1 MLSKM
6 TSWTT
11 LWALLALLSLGC
23 GPHTNTTTP
32 LPATSTLDPDTV
44 VVLLHG
50 YISSADQFTKL
61 QKPLEH
67 GISGHQPLHVHSFDY
82 SAFSRVGFDHNLGV
96 ERLGEVLAAT
106 VRELPDHCAVC
117 AERHAAVQQGT
128 GEQEVVFL
136 ARSFGGLILREAL
149 MDPGG
154 TVPPGWSTG
163 SVMTLGTPFFGSEL
177 TRYSTGFLSVVI
189 NGGIRTA
196 LFGFINPRRGG
207 TFGNVIDAQVRAMRL
222 GSPYQVHAHERWA
235 EFTAAGKAPPWA
247 LVASVGSSEPVDEGD
262 RVVRFS
268 SANAAGLYPGWEAET
283 LLIDVRHS
291 RLFNARPRRHE
302 AAELERLLGVIRDW
316 VDRPTLSGRGALA
329 PRSPVADAPPFYVF
343 PGGRAERKLAA
354 LVRADQGDLWLR
366 LWRGSPER
374 AEPLHPAR
382 DLGPF
387 QVGEEWSRRWQE
399 VRVEEEQTADG
410 VAVPTVLAAGPLAS
424 HMVFLPDLTPSGDWT
439 VEVELDGQWAGPGAV
454 HTSAGAGPKLTVRP
468 LQNNV
473 VDVYIEAPP
482 TARLTDLRLLPG
494 SGRDRR

>member
-1 MLSKM
+1 
-6 TSWTT
+6 
-11 LWALLALLSLGC
+11 
-23 GPHTNTTTP
+23 
-32 LPATSTLDPDTV
+32 
-44 VVLLHG
+44 VLLHG

-61 QKPLEH
+61 QKPLEQ
-67 GISGHQPLHVHSFDY
+67 GIDGHAPLHVHSFDY

-96 ERLGEVLAAT
+96 ERLGEVLATT
-106 VRELPDHCAVC
+106 VRELPERCAVC
-117 AERHAAVQQGT
+117 AERHAAVQQGE
-128 GEQEVVFL
+128 GDQEVVFL

-154 TVPPGWSTG
+154 AVPPGWSTG
-163 SVMTLGTPFFGSEL
+163 SVLTLGTPFFGSEL
-177 TRYSTGFLSVVI
+177 TRYSTGFLSVLI

-235 EFTAAGKAPPWA
+235 AFTAAGKAPPWA
-247 LVASVGSSEPVDEGD
+247 LVASVGSREPVDEGD

-268 SANAAGLYPGWEAET
+268 SANAAALYPGWGAET

-291 RLFNARPRRHE
+291 RLFNARTRRHE

-329 PRSPVADAPPFYVF
+329 PRSPLADAPPFYVF
-343 PGGRAERKLAA
+343 PGGRAERKLRT

-374 AEPLHPAR
+374 ATPLHPAR

-399 VRVEEEQTADG
+399 LRVEEEQTADG
-410 VAVPTVLAAGPLAS
+410 VTVPTVLAAGPLAS
-424 HMVFLPDLTPSGDWT
+424 HMVFLPDLTPSGTWT
-439 VEVELDGQWAGPGAV
+439 VQVELDGSWARPESVRAG
-454 HTSAGAGPKLTVRP
+454 TSPGPKLTVRP

-473 VDVYIEAPP
+473 VDVYVEASDE
-482 TARLTDLRLLPG
+482 ARLTDLRLVPG
-494 SGRDRR
+494 SGRDQR